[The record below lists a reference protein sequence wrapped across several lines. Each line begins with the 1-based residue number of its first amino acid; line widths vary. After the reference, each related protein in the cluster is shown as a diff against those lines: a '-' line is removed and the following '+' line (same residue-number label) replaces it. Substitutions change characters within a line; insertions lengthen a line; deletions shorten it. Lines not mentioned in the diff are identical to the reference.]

1 MKSEIDDKKFI
12 EIIFSLWKNK
22 FKIILLPIIFL
33 IASFIFTKNS
43 AYQNKEYIVYSQ
55 IKPLAFSDEN
65 QYTTLNQVSRIISNY
80 SSNKTLR
87 AFFRMG

>member
-1 MKSEIDDKKFI
+1 MKMKSEIDDKKFI

-33 IASFIFTKNS
+33 IASFIFVLM
-43 AYQNKEYIVYSQ
+43 QNKEYIVYSQ

-65 QYTTLNQVSRIISNY
+65 LYDINKISNY
-80 SSNKTLR
+80 SSNKTLESPSYIVH
-87 AFFRMG
+87 MG